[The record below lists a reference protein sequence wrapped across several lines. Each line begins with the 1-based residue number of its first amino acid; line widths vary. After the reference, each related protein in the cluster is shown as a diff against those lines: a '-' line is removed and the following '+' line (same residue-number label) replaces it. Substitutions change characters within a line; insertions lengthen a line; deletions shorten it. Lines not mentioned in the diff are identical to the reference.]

1 MNNAYI
7 FEFKVQDSMEEKTL
21 EETVAVALN
30 QISEKNYD
38 AGLLARGIKKEKI
51 RHYGFAF
58 CGKNVL
64 IGK

>member
-1 MNNAYI
+1 
-7 FEFKVQDSMEEKTL
+7 MEENTL